1 MNKYKEADEWVS
13 RIKDDYARIDVDWAA
28 IDQIRDLLSKTK
40 PLRPDSI
47 SYGIIGDI
55 PKCRNCNTVWAMKS
69 IFYCYICG
77 RRIVWKKERE
87 KE

>member
-1 MNKYKEADEWVS
+1 MSKYKEANEWVS
-13 RIKDDYARIDVDWAA
+13 RIKDNYAWIDVDWEA

-40 PLRPDSI
+40 PLRPDTI

-55 PKCRNCNTVWAMKS
+55 PKCHNCNTVWAMKS

-77 RRIVWKKERE
+77 QEIDWSKKDDEF
-87 KE
+87 